1 MLSTAKSANVGF
13 APRTKPRAEN
23 SFYKF
28 VKKLMWVSTTCA
40 QTLAFSRVEVRVKV
54 RVRVSVRVSLV

>member
-13 APRTKPRAEN
+13 APPAYPANVPRAEN

-28 VKKLMWVSTTCA
+28 GKRFFFGCQQCA
-40 QTLAFSRVEVRVKV
+40 QNY
-54 RVRVSVRVSLV
+54 